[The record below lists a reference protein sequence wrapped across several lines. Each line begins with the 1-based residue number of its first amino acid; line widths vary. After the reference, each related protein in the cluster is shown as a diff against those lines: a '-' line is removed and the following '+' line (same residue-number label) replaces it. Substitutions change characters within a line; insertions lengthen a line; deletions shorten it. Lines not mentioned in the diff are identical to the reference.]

1 MIAQIKQFSYDVS
14 AEMKKVSWP
23 SKEQLKE
30 STMVVIIVTTIITL
44 LVLTMDTMVGFTI
57 KKLFDLK

>member
-1 MIAQIKQFSYDVS
+1 MIAQIKQFSSDVS

-30 STMVVIIVTTIITL
+30 STMVVIIVTAIITF
-44 LVLTMDTMVGFTI
+44 LVFGMDAIVGFGI
-57 KKLFDLK
+57 KTLFKL

>member
-1 MIAQIKQFSYDVS
+1 MIGKIKKFSNDVV

-30 STMVVIIVTTIITL
+30 STVVVIVVCIIITL
-44 LVLTMDTMVGFTI
+44 FVFAVDQVMNFTI
-57 KKLFDLK
+57 MGIF